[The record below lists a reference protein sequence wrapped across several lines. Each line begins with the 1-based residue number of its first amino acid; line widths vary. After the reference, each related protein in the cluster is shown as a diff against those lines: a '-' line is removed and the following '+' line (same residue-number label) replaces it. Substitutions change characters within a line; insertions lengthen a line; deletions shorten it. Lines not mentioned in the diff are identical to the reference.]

1 MELVADLQA
10 TIEQKDNIDRLKGL
24 FRRRHEALVVL
35 LGTFLTDFYAHH
47 AASMQTGAGIIKHIE
62 EAVPSAMIPAKVSP
76 DLIGHPSD
84 KLDLAIDVAPL
95 ATAAILAKGK
105 NTTTKDMVLMLG
117 SAQAL
122 ATAADIAVVQ
132 THLVS
137 ATEKTQADV
146 GSSAL
151 TIAMFTKY
159 LFDKMA
165 QAETKR
171 EKLAW
176 RAITAVFIGT
186 VTVGAA
192 FLDSRN
198 FTTNLS
204 SHTSGAVVGAAESK
218 REQKRQQKNNVYQL
232 EPKSPSPALDYDT
245 AAEALAA

>member
-1 MELVADLQA
+1 MELTADPQVQL
-10 TIEQKDNIDRLKGL
+10 EHKNNIDRLKGL
-24 FRRRHEALVVL
+24 FRRRHEALIVL
-35 LGTFLTDFYAHH
+35 LGTFLTDFYAHQ

-105 NTTTKDMVLMLG
+105 NTTTKDMILMLG

-122 ATAADIAVVQ
+122 ATAADVAVVQ
-132 THLVS
+132 AHLIS
-137 ATEKTQADV
+137 AAEKSQADV

-151 TIAMFTKY
+151 TISMFTKY

-171 EKLAW
+171 ERSAR
-176 RAITAVFIGT
+176 RAIAAIFVGS
-186 VTVGAA
+186 VTIGAA

-204 SHTSGAVVGAAESK
+204 SHTSGALVGAAESK
-218 REQKRQQKNNVYQL
+218 REQKRQQKNNVYRLDQ
-232 EPKSPSPALDYDT
+232 EHPKPALSYDAT
-245 AAEALAA
+245 TEALAA